1 MEFTT
6 GTRPAVAY
14 FLSIIPVG
22 GDEEFVDR
30 CPCRTVDY
38 IHQFSGRRAIRDA
51 WWKVALQVETAD
63 AVAER
68 IFLRRLEILPK
79 AELRL
84 FGSWIYVVAI
94 ERR

>member
-1 MEFTT
+1 MM
-6 GTRPAVAY
+6 A
-14 FLSIIPVG
+14 LIIAPVPIEG
-22 GDEEFVDR
+22 GWCVG
-30 CPCRTVDY
+30 C
-38 IHQFSGRRAIRDA
+38 GAIRDA
-51 WWKVALQVETAD
+51 WWKVALSAETAG

-84 FGSWIYVVAI
+84 FSSWIYVVAI